1 MNFPFLDE
9 LNAAKSV
16 LIVGAGGGYDVF
28 CGLPL
33 LIALKKAGKEV
44 HLANI
49 SFGALNSC
57 DGENPIAGLWK
68 ITQQTAATKYFP
80 EMHLAT
86 WLARNFVEA
95 PIYAIAPAGARPIT
109 AAFRWLC
116 ETLRFDTLIL
126 VDGGT
131 DILMRGDEAGLATP
145 EADAVSLF
153 AGNELNEV
161 ARRFVACIGFGIDA
175 HHGVCHAHFLENVA
189 TLSVENGYLGAW
201 SLLNDSE
208 EFKLYRDAYEYAF
221 ARLQQPSI
229 VNSSI
234 VSAISGNFGD
244 FHSSTRTEGST
255 LFINPLMGLY
265 WTFRLQNVA
274 RHNLYLDRLRNTE
287 TSNEVSLEIEKFR
300 ESLPIIRPWTAIP
313 S

>member
-208 EFKLYRDAYEYAF
+208 NSNFIATPTSTPSRASSNRASSIRASSQRSAATSATSIRPLAPRDRLYSSIHLWDSIGPFACKTSLATTCISIAF
-221 ARLQQPSI
+221 ATQK
-229 VNSSI
+229 
-234 VSAISGNFGD
+234 
-244 FHSSTRTEGST
+244 HRTK
-255 LFINPLMGLY
+255 
-265 WTFRLQNVA
+265 
-274 RHNLYLDRLRNTE
+274 
-287 TSNEVSLEIEKFR
+287 SLWKSKSFANR
-300 ESLPIIRPWTAIP
+300 CR
-313 S
+313 